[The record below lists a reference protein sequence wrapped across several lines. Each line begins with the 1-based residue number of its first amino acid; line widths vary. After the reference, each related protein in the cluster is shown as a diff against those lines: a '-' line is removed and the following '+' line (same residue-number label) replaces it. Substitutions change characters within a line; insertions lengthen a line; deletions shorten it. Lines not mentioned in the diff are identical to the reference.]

1 METLFLAVNATIQA
15 EIDTKVQTTGSTK
28 HFVLKDIRASMVPSA
43 MHVQLKNLLS
53 NATAVGKDSSN
64 IKQHVT
70 C

>member
-1 METLFLAVNATIQA
+1 MATLFLAVNATIQA

-28 HFVLKDIRASMVPSA
+28 YFVLKDIRASMLPSG

-53 NATAVGKDSSN
+53 DATVVGKDSSI